1 MLAINMWL
9 LFVALD
15 VIRFTLLYPIM
26 KAQNILTEKN
36 EQLFYIK

>member
-15 VIRFTLLYPIM
+15 LIHFTLLYQIM
-26 KAQNILTEKN
+26 KAENILKEKN